1 MADFKLVVSDP
12 KTGKTVQ
19 KEVKDEQAGP
29 LLGMKIGDTVKGDLI
44 GFAGYEFLITG
55 GSDDCGFPMRRD
67 LPGSQRKK
75 ILSVGGV
82 GVRPLRTKTLK
93 TKPFQ
98 YYPGAKQRKMV
109 CGNTVHQSISQINL
123 KATKLGK
130 DSLFEVPAPEGEAKP
145 AEEKKAEVPK
155 AEVPKAEVPKA
166 EVKEEKPAEVKEEK
180 KEEPK
185 VEAKKEKPAEAPTQ
199 EAKE

>member
-1 MADFKLVVSDP
+1 MADFKLVIADP

-29 LLGMKIGDTVKGDLI
+29 LLGMKIGDAVKGDLI

-55 GSDDCGFPMRRD
+55 GSDDCGFPMRKD
-67 LPGSQRKK
+67 LPGPQRKK

-109 CGNTVHQSISQINL
+109 CGDTVHQSISQINL
-123 KATKLGK
+123 KTTKLGK
-130 DSLFEVPAPEGEAKP
+130 ESLFEAPAPEGEAAPAEGETKEAPKAEKP
-145 AEEKKAEVPK
+145 AEEKKAEAKPE
-155 AEVPKAEVPKA
+155 AP
-166 EVKEEKPAEVKEEK
+166 KEENGGIE
-180 KEEPK
+180 
-185 VEAKKEKPAEAPTQ
+185 
-199 EAKE
+199 